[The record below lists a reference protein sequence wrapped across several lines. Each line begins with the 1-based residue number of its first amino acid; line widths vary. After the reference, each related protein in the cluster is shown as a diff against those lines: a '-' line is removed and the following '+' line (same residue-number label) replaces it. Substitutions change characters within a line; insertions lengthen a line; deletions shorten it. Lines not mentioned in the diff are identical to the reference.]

1 MTKKEINTLI
11 NLLEDKIQEQKNFD
25 NGKTENLQKII
36 NKLKKLLKIWLLF
49 GL

>member
-25 NGKTENLQKII
+25 NYETKNLQKII
-36 NKLKKLLKIWLLF
+36 NKLKKLLKE
-49 GL
+49 